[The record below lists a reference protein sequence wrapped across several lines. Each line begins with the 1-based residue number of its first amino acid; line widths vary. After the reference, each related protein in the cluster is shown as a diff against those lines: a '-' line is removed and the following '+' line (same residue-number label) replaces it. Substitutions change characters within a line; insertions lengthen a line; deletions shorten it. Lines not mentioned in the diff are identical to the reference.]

1 MKKCLVILFIL
12 VLSCVSAFSLNIP
25 PETVKITANVP
36 DGTGVDGGNSINL
49 GGGVFLTIAI
59 PRDNSSGIPNNVA
72 PTQWESNYE
81 SIGENEN
88 VVAKLVDTDTT
99 KGACEKFYLAYG
111 LKGNPSKTVNVGISV
126 SVDGWYPGTTGTGD
140 TKASENMTLISDTT
154 SQTPSEATFITST
167 VGTKDELNVAF
178 DNGLATS
185 EVLVGY
191 SEISWGV
198 TDGYTP
204 PAGDY
209 SATVTITI
217 TSDGESQTGE
227 VSG

>member
-12 VLSCVSAFSLNIP
+12 VLSCVSAFSLDIP

-59 PRDNSSGIPNNVA
+59 PRDGNIPSNTA
-72 PTQWESNYE
+72 PEQWVSNYE
-81 SIGENEN
+81 SIEKNET
-88 VVAKLVDTDTT
+88 VKAKLVDTDTT

-111 LKGNPSKTVNVGISV
+111 LKGNPSKTVNVGISA

>member
-12 VLSCVSAFSLNIP
+12 LLSCVSAFSLDIP

-36 DGTGVDGGNSINL
+36 DGAGVDGDDSINL

-59 PRDNSSGIPNNVA
+59 PKDGDIPSNAA
-72 PTQWESNYE
+72 PEQWASNYE
-81 SIGENEN
+81 SIGKNETII
-88 VVAKLVDTDTT
+88 AKLVDTDTT

-111 LKGNPSKTVNVGISV
+111 LKGNPSKTVNVGISA
-126 SVDGWYPGTTGTGD
+126 SVDGWYPGTTGTGNE
-140 TKASENMTLISDTT
+140 KASSDMRIS
-154 SQTPSEATFITST
+154 SETESIDNLSKTFITST

-178 DNGLATS
+178 DNGLAAS

-191 SEISWGV
+191 SEISWGIKE
-198 TDGYTP
+198 GYTP

-209 SATVTITI
+209 SATVKITI
-217 TSDGESQTGE
+217 TSDGESQTGGE
-227 VSG
+227 TV

>member
-59 PRDNSSGIPNNVA
+59 PRDGDIPSNTA
-72 PTQWESNYE
+72 PERWVSNYK
-81 SIGENEN
+81 SIGENEI
-88 VVAKLVDTDTT
+88 VKAKLVDTDTT

-111 LKGNPSKTVNVGISV
+111 LKGNPSKKVTVNISAT
-126 SVDGWYPGTTGTGD
+126 VDGWYPGISGTGEN
-140 TKASENMTLISDTT
+140 KASSDMTILSTT
-154 SQTPSEATFITST
+154 EPKNPTETTFITSS
-167 VGTKDELNVAF
+167 VGTNNGINVVF
-178 DNGLATS
+178 NNGLTAS

-191 SEISWGV
+191 SEITW
-198 TDGYTP
+198 DIINNYTP

-217 TSDGESQTGE
+217 DPDGEVPNGGE
-227 VSG
+227 SV

>member
-12 VLSCVSAFSLNIP
+12 LLSCVSAFSLDIP

-36 DGTGVDGGNSINL
+36 DGTGVDGGNSISL

-59 PRDNSSGIPNNVA
+59 PRDNSSGIPNNTA
-72 PTQWESNYE
+72 PTKWESNYE
-81 SIGENEN
+81 SIGGNET
-88 VVAKLVDTDTT
+88 VIAKLVDTDTT
-99 KGACEKFYLAYG
+99 EGACEKFYLAYG
-111 LKGNPSKTVNVGISV
+111 LKGNPSKRVNVKISAE
-126 SVDGWYPGTTGTGD
+126 VDGWYPGTTGAGES
-140 TKASENMTLISDTT
+140 KASEKMTISSNTVPINP
-154 SQTPSEATFITST
+154 SQTFITASGNNA
-167 VGTKDELNVAF
+167 VCAEF

-191 SEISWGV
+191 SEITWGIEK
-198 TDGYTP
+198 DYTP

-217 TSDGESQTGE
+217 TPEGE
-227 VSG
+227 VSNGGESV